1 MDDVVI
7 LPSPSAVIVGGGM
20 AGLTLADKLSF
31 SGIKVLLLEK
41 EEKVGG
47 LARSMVYGDFVFDI
61 GPKRFHTYSTRVEQY
76 LRDVLGSGYV
86 TLGRKSSVFLL
97 GKLHQW
103 PLASSSLLKLPP
115 DVLLRCLLDLFR
127 KPPFDGESFS
137 SYIVSRYGRTLYEI
151 FFRDY
156 TQKFCHVAPE
166 CMHESWARASIHR
179 AIIDR
184 RYQQGTLFDVAK
196 VALLPK
202 RAKTRFLY
210 PAGGMDRFNEA
221 LVSRVVSRGGM
232 VRVATDAHLVGMPGS
247 VPMVRAGGQT
257 IQADRVFWSG
267 PVTTAYED
275 LLGAKPRK
283 RLQYLSL
290 ALFHIEARGVNHG
303 GNQWTYFSSP
313 RFVLTR
319 TSYPVNFDQSLV
331 PRGMGSITA
340 EVTLPE
346 GDQSVPW
353 ADWEEK
359 LLEELEAANVCARS
373 DVQDVHRE
381 LIPYAY
387 PLYEL
392 DYQRRLKAVCSE
404 LEAFPGLSL
413 IGRTGK
419 FWYNN
424 MDDSIGDAMTTAAEH
439 LEDWRPTSMG

>member
-1 MDDVVI
+1 MGEALTI
-7 LPSPSAVIVGGGM
+7 PSPSAIIVGGGM
-20 AGLTLADKLSF
+20 AGLTLADKLSAA
-31 SGIKVLLLEK
+31 GIRVLLMEK

-76 LRDVLGSGYV
+76 LREVLGSQYL

-103 PLASSSLLKLPP
+103 PLATSSIFKLPQN
-115 DVLLRCLLDLFR
+115 VLLHCLFDLFR
-127 KPPFDGESFS
+127 KSSFDGKSFS
-137 SYIVSRYGRTLYEI
+137 SYIISRYGRTLYEI
-151 FFRDY
+151 FFRGY
-156 TQKFCHVAPE
+156 TQKFCHVEPE

-184 RYQQGTLFDVAK
+184 RYEQGNLFDVAR
-196 VALLPK
+196 VAFLPK

-210 PAGGMDRFNEA
+210 PMGGMDRFNET
-221 LVSRVVSRGGM
+221 VVKRVRSRGGE
-232 VRVATDAHLVGMPGS
+232 VRIGTDARLVGVPGR
-247 VPMVRAGGQT
+247 VPMVQAGEGT

-267 PVTTAYED
+267 PVTSVYED
-275 LLGAKPRK
+275 LIGAKPRG
-283 RLQYLSL
+283 RLKYLSL
-290 ALFHIEARGVNHG
+290 ALFNIEAKHVHHG

-313 RFVLTR
+313 HSVLTR
-319 TSYPVNFDQSLV
+319 TSYPINFDPSLV
-331 PRGMGSITA
+331 PPGMGSLTA
-340 EVTLPE
+340 EITLPE

-353 ADWEEK
+353 GDWEEK
-359 LLEELEAANVCARS
+359 VLDELEAADVCARR
-373 DVQDVHRE
+373 DVNDVHRE

-392 DYQRRLKAVCSE
+392 DYQQRLKAVYSE
-404 LEAFPGLSL
+404 LEAFPGLLL

-424 MDDSIGDAMTTAAEH
+424 MDDSIGDAMIVASEA
-439 LEDWRPTSMG
+439 LEDWRSTNVV